1 MVVKANMHKQN
12 VTICSPKPT
21 RMESNAAAVRGTPIS
36 QPCGVVPD
44 SNNSRI
50 AGLAKQSFDITPDV
64 RITSAVIVHIINVS
78 MIVPSIAIIP

>member
-12 VTICSPKPT
+12 VTMCSPKPT
-21 RMESNAAAVRGTPIS
+21 RIESKAAAVSGTPIS

-44 SNNSRI
+44 SNNSRM

-64 RITSAVIVHIINVS
+64 FCDFFGKIVVFKILCFWS
-78 MIVPSIAIIP
+78 KIPD